1 MSSEV
6 FSERY
11 ELVRHIARGGMAQVY
26 LAQDMLLDRPVAIK
40 VLFPELS
47 SDPSFVE
54 RFRREA
60 QAAANLS
67 HANIVSIYDWGQGEH
82 TYFIVME
89 FIDGQTLSAL
99 IRQGPLDPA
108 RAAAIGADI
117 AGALDFAHRRGV
129 IHRDVKPGNV
139 LIDRN
144 GQVKVADFGIA
155 RAVSHASEGLTQ
167 TGAVMG
173 TATYFSP
180 EQAQGQPVD
189 ARSDVY
195 SLGVVLYEMVTGRPP
210 FSGDSPVAIAYKHVR
225 EYPELPSSINESVPA
240 EYEAIV
246 MAAMAKDPE
255 DRYQSAAELRD
266 DLARFHHGQPVLAPP
281 PVPGEPTRAMGGPPP
296 YYPGYDRAYTSQETQ
311 ALAEM
316 GTAYQAG
323 AGQGGGAS
331 NGRRSRSGW
340 WASLF
345 VVLLAVL
352 AVLVFF
358 IGRNA
363 SWWGT
368 PRDIRVPAVRG
379 ETVAQA
385 KAALGQRGFKNIG
398 EQGKSST
405 LYQPGLV
412 MGTSP
417 GAGALVPPSRTISLE
432 VSTGPPPAVVPSLVK
447 QRCANAETALKSK
460 NFAYKPV
467 DQNSSTVKSGLV
479 ISTKPAGGQ
488 KAPEGSTVTVYCS
501 VGLATTV
508 VPNLQG
514 LNPAQAGAKL
524 QAAHLRVGNK
534 INTVPSAT
542 VKAGLVAYSS
552 PPAGNP
558 EPWNTV
564 VTLYVSDGQQMTNV
578 PADLIGETAPQAQKE
593 LATVN
598 LEPQEVPQPV
608 TNPAQDG
615 HVISTHPAP
624 GTAIRQGS
632 AVTLFVGVYTG
643 PTTTKPL
650 PTTTSTTT
658 TTSPTTTT
666 TRPATTT
673 TRPATT
679 TTRPAT
685 TTTRPATT
693 TTRPATTTTRPAT
706 TTTRAPITTT
716 TAVPAATTTAP
727 PAATTTTVP
736 AATTTVAP
744 AATTTTGAAATTT
757 SGAAATTT
765 TAAAPATAPVPRS
778 G

>member
-1 MSSEV
+1 MASEV

-26 LAQDMLLDRPVAIK
+26 LAQDLLLDRPVAIK

-89 FIDGQTLSAL
+89 FIDGQTLSSL
-99 IRQGPLDPA
+99 IRQGPLAPG

-225 EYPELPSSINESVPA
+225 EYPVLPSTINESVPA

-266 DLARFHHGQPVLAPP
+266 DLARFHHGQPVLAPAP
-281 PVPGEPTRAMGGPPP
+281 ITGGPTRAMSGPPP
-296 YYPGYDRAYTSQETQ
+296 YYSGYDRTYANQETR
-311 ALAEM
+311 ALGEM
-316 GTAYQAG
+316 ETAYQGRSAAG
-323 AGQGGGAS
+323 GPADG
-331 NGRRSRSGW
+331 GRRSRAGW

-363 SWWGT
+363 DWWGT
-368 PRDIRVPAVRG
+368 PSDIKVPAVKG
-379 ETVAQA
+379 DTVAQA
-385 KAALGQRGFKNIG
+385 KTALNQQGFQNIT
-398 EQGKSST
+398 EQDQPST
-405 LYQPGLV
+405 TYQEGLV
-412 MGTSP
+412 ISTSP
-417 GAGALVPPSRTISLE
+417 AAGALVPPSRSISLD
-432 VSTGPPPAVVPSLVK
+432 VSTGAPLALVPALGG
-447 QRCANAETALKSK
+447 QRCANAETTLKSK
-460 NFAYKPV
+460 NFGYKNI
-467 DQNSSTVKSGLV
+467 DENSSTVKSGLV

-488 KAPEGSTVTVYCS
+488 KASEGSSVTVYCS
-501 VGLATTV
+501 VGLASTV

-524 QAAHLRVGNK
+524 QADHLRVGDK
-534 INTVPSAT
+534 IITVPSAT

-552 PPAGNP
+552 PSGGNP

-564 VTLYVSDGQQMTNV
+564 VTLYVSDGQQMTTV
-578 PADLIGETAPQAQKE
+578 PADLIGETASQAQRE

-598 LEPQEVPQPV
+598 LEPEEVFEPV
-608 TNPAQDG
+608 ANPAQDG
-615 HVISTHPAP
+615 HVISTNPSP

-632 AVTLFVGVYTG
+632 AVTLNVGAYTG
-643 PTTTKPL
+643 PTTTKASA
-650 PTTTSTTT
+650 TTTTVPVTTTTLPVTTTTAPVTTTTLPATTASTAPATTNAPVAT
-658 TTSPTTTT
+658 TTSP
-666 TRPATTT
+666 
-673 TRPATT
+673 
-679 TTRPAT
+679 
-685 TTTRPATT
+685 
-693 TTRPATTTTRPAT
+693 
-706 TTTRAPITTT
+706 
-716 TAVPAATTTAP
+716 PAATTTAAAASTTAP
-727 PAATTTTVP
+727 ATTTP
-736 AATTTVAP
+736 AA
-744 AATTTTGAAATTT
+744 TTGAAATTSPPGPF
-757 SGAAATTT
+757 SG
-765 TAAAPATAPVPRS
+765 
-778 G
+778 GHHHHGGH